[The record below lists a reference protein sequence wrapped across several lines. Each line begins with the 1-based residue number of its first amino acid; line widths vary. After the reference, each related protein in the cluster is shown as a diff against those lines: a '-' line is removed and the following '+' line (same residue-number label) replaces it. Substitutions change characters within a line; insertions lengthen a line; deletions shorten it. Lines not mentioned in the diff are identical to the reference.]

1 MLADKDRIFT
11 NLYGYHDWQLS
22 GAKERGDW
30 NGTKRLLSKGQ
41 DKIIDE
47 VNPLRLGN
55 NPIKIDSE
63 VIKLILENEN
73 K

>member
-1 MLADKDRIFT
+1 LKSYK
-11 NLYGYHDWQLS
+11 N
-22 GAKERGDW
+22 
-30 NGTKRLLSKGQ
+30 
-41 DKIIDE
+41 KIIDE
-47 VNPLRLGN
+47 VTPLRLGN